1 MAVGGRGGELERAR
15 DWGTCE
21 KSERRLLVLH
31 LSLAHGND
39 KSFALPGI
47 RLLLLLL
54 LLRILHTCVLL
65 TIMFFSVS

>member
-47 RLLLLLL
+47 RLLF